1 MSRIFTACA
10 ASLLFQLSTPAM
22 ADLTPKTREY
32 RPLVAKAVRIEV
44 SAQAE
49 SPVVSEGTKLR
60 TEGWGQFDQQN
71 WEKAIDLFLS
81 ALDVEPSDQ
90 SSAEGLTMSLYRS
103 GDYVSVARLGDE
115 LMEIMPDIK
124 KMVART
130 LEADVL
136 DLVNRDQVDRASAL
150 LAHFPGNDLTYLPA
164 RDALGSAL
172 TVESDA
178 QKGKVTTASGE
189 TLAGN

>member
-1 MSRIFTACA
+1 MSRIISACA
-10 ASLLFQLSTPAM
+10 VSVLFQLSTPAM

-49 SPVVSEGTKLR
+49 SPVVSDGSKLR

-81 ALDVEPSDQ
+81 ALDVDPSDQ

-103 GDYVSVARLGDE
+103 GDYDSVARLGDE
-115 LMEIMPDIK
+115 LMEVMPDIK

-136 DLVNRDQVDRASAL
+136 DLVNRDQIERASAL
-150 LAHFPGNDLTYLPA
+150 LAHFPGSDSSYLPA
-164 RDALGSAL
+164 REVLSSAL
-172 TVESDA
+172 TMESD
-178 QKGKVTTASGE
+178 KENEEVTTASGE